1 MRREIMGTRVMMSC
15 AAAGLLL
22 GLGGCGMA
30 GRDSWEDQGS
40 WRATGANDM
49 NLQSMVANPNDLIAG
64 HGDRGGSG
72 VIATTAVNRYLT
84 DKVKKLPEPGALGF
98 GAGTAAAET
107 GGGQVS
113 APQ

>member
-1 MRREIMGTRVMMSC
+1 MGMRVMMSC
-15 AAAGLLL
+15 VAATLLL

-72 VIATTAVNRYLT
+72 IIATSAVNRYLT
-84 DKVKKLPEPGALGF
+84 DKLKQLPEPGGLGL
-98 GAGTAAAET
+98 GGGSAAAAS